1 MKRSFNCF
9 LLDDSLT
16 IKKVGMKNLRKQLEH
31 LRLEIMKSEFLEGKV
46 FLGRIS
52 IIIQAKG
59 KTWINGFAPWKP
71 LTYLIS
77 VF

>member
-1 MKRSFNCF
+1 M
-9 LLDDSLT
+9 T

-59 KTWINGFAPWKP
+59 KAQKTSFP
-71 LTYLIS
+71 LRNY
-77 VF
+77 

>member
-59 KTWINGFAPWKP
+59 KARENGFA
-71 LTYLIS
+71 LS
-77 VF
+77 